1 MFCSTSFVLG
11 PQAEGHREV
20 TTVLHHHF
28 SCPASLPSFL
38 SSHFCVPASCWVH
51 ETESTSIF
59 LHSHDSLWTLT
70 LALSVFNI
78 QNLFISI
85 TVSYSV
91 VGVRLFTVYPPL
103 LIPFFRFIFIFHRPV
118 FYTLVVSLNFS
129 LCRYAMCS
137 EYLDIEQRCMLE
149 CENLA
154 RALNQRFCCAFS
166 VAQQFWFRKI
176 STTNICVCWLFIDP
190 LIFLLFLQIK

>member
-1 MFCSTSFVLG
+1 MLCLNPLSVKIKSVAVPYFMQSNWEQHHYRVLLHLLCPWSAGWRSSRSNYSSPSSLFLPRIAAVIPFESFFAFLLPAEFMKLNPPQFSCIPTTVCEPSRSLCPYSTFKTFSSRLSVLG
-11 PQAEGHREV
+11 CLQ
-20 TTVLHHHF
+20 
-28 SCPASLPSFL
+28 
-38 SSHFCVPASCWVH
+38 
-51 ETESTSIF
+51 
-59 LHSHDSLWTLT
+59 
-70 LALSVFNI
+70 
-78 QNLFISI
+78 
-85 TVSYSV
+85 
-91 VGVRLFTVYPPL
+91 VYPPL

-166 VAQQFWFRKI
+166 VA
-176 STTNICVCWLFIDP
+176 
-190 LIFLLFLQIK
+190 